1 MRGPVR
7 DIRFVLLL
15 SIIIS
20 TIFGA
25 VYESISRSR
34 TANEF
39 PVIGKLV
46 DIGGRRIQLDCRGV
60 GRPTVVFESGLDLN
74 GSLSWSGVHELIAK
88 TTRACA
94 YSRAGIM
101 WSDPSGGTH
110 NGRAI
115 AEDLH
120 LTLLK
125 AGEKAPYVLV
135 GHSMGGPYIMIYTK
149 YFGSEVAGLV
159 FVDASHPDQV
169 ERLKAITPLT
179 EPVWLRL
186 IAKTGAALAWTGM
199 TRGIILPLFEKSA
212 REYWRLHKWPSDAV
226 LAYGPTSLD
235 AIMKETDAFEES
247 LAEAGTARQLNDR
260 PVFVLTGMEPLSA
273 EVLGYFKLTPEQGM
287 QYQEILKSMQGEEA
301 SWSTQSQHQVVS
313 DAGHYIQ
320 FDQPDV
326 VISAVL
332 SVVNRVRAA
341 VNRDS
346 SMFMNFWLGSPSDR

>member
-1 MRGPVR
+1 MRGSVR
-7 DIRFVLLL
+7 YISCGLFVF
-15 SIIIS
+15 IISS

-25 VYESISRSR
+25 VYEMISRCR
-34 TANEF
+34 AANEF

-74 GSLSWSGVHELIAK
+74 GSLSWSAIHDQIAK

-101 WSDPSGGTH
+101 WSDPSGGAQ
-110 NGRAI
+110 NGKTI

-120 LTLLK
+120 LTLLN

-149 YFGSEVAGLV
+149 YFGPEVAGLV
-159 FVDASHPDQV
+159 FVDASHPDEV
-169 ERLKAITPLT
+169 EKFKAITSLT
-179 EPVWLRL
+179 QPVWLRL
-186 IAKTGAALAWTGM
+186 IAKAGAALTWTGI
-199 TRGIILPLFEKSA
+199 TRGIVMPFLEKSA
-212 REYWRLHKWPSDAV
+212 REYWRLRKWPSDAV
-226 LAYGPTSLD
+226 LAYSPTSLD
-235 AIMKETDAFEES
+235 SVLNEADAFDES

-260 PVFVLTGMEPLSA
+260 PVFVLTGMGPLSA
-273 EVLGYFKLTPEQGM
+273 EVLAYFKLTPEQGR
-287 QYQEILKSMQGEEA
+287 QYQEIWKNLHDEEA
-301 SWSTQSQHQVVS
+301 SWSAQSQHQVVF

-320 FDQPDV
+320 FDRPNV
-326 VISAVL
+326 VIAAVL

-341 VNRDS
+341 AN
-346 SMFMNFWLGSPSDR
+346 

>member
-1 MRGPVR
+1 MRGSVR
-7 DIRFVLLL
+7 DILFILLL
-15 SIIIS
+15 FIIFS

-25 VYESISRSR
+25 VYELISRRR

-60 GRPTVVFESGLDLN
+60 GRPTVVFESGLDIN
-74 GSLSWSGVHELIAK
+74 GSLSWSVIHDQVAK

-101 WSDPSGGTH
+101 WSDPSGGAQ
-110 NGRAI
+110 NGRTI

-120 LTLLK
+120 RTLRY

-159 FVDASHPDQV
+159 FVDASHPDEV
-169 ERLKAITPLT
+169 ERFKAITSLT

-186 IAKTGAALAWTGM
+186 IARAGAALAWTGM
-199 TRGIILPLFEKSA
+199 TRAIIVPLVEKSA
-212 REYWRLHKWPSDAV
+212 REYWRLRKWPSDAV
-226 LAYGPTSLD
+226 LAYSATSLD
-235 AIMKETDAFEES
+235 SIVNETDAFEES
-247 LAEAGTARQLNDR
+247 LADAGTARQLNDR

-273 EVLGYFKLTPEQGM
+273 EVLAYFKLTPEQGK
-287 QYQEILKSMQGEEA
+287 QYQEIWKSMHDEEA
-301 SWSTQSQHQVVS
+301 SWSTQSQHQLVF
-313 DAGHYIQ
+313 DAGHYVQ

-326 VISAVL
+326 VISAVQ
-332 SVVNRVRAA
+332 SVVDRVRAA
-341 VNRDS
+341 AN
-346 SMFMNFWLGSPSDR
+346 

>member
-1 MRGPVR
+1 MRRSVR
-7 DIRFVLLL
+7 DILSVLLL
-15 SIIIS
+15 FIIFS
-20 TIFGA
+20 TTFGA
-25 VYESISRSR
+25 VYEVISRCR

-60 GRPTVVFESGLDLN
+60 GRPTVLFESGLDIN
-74 GSLSWSGVHELIAK
+74 GSLGWSAIHDQVAK

-101 WSDPSGGTH
+101 WSDPSSGAQ
-110 NGRAI
+110 NGRPI

-120 LTLLK
+120 RTLRY

-159 FVDASHPDQV
+159 FVDASHPDEV
-169 ERLKAITPLT
+169 GRLKAVTSVT
-179 EPVWLRL
+179 EPAWLRL
-186 IAKTGAALAWTGM
+186 IAKAGAALAWTGM
-199 TRGIILPLFEKSA
+199 TRGIIVPLFEKSA
-212 REYWRLHKWPSDAV
+212 REYWRLRKWPSDAV
-226 LAYGPTSLD
+226 LAYSPTSLD
-235 AIMKETDAFEES
+235 SIVKETDAFEES
-247 LAEAGTARQLNDR
+247 LADAGTALQLNDR

-273 EVLGYFKLTPEQGM
+273 EVLAYFKLTPEQGR
-287 QYQEILKSMQGEEA
+287 QYQEIWKSMHDEEA
-301 SWSTQSQHQVVS
+301 SWSTQSQHQIVF

-326 VISAVL
+326 VISAVQ
-332 SVVNRVRAA
+332 SVVDRVRAA
-341 VNRDS
+341 AN
-346 SMFMNFWLGSPSDR
+346 

>member
-1 MRGPVR
+1 MRGFVR

-15 SIIIS
+15 SILFS

-25 VYESISRSR
+25 VYELISRRR
-34 TANEF
+34 TAHEF
-39 PVIGKLV
+39 PVIGNLV

-60 GRPTVVFESGLDLN
+60 GRPTVVFKSGLDLN
-74 GSLSWSGVHELIAK
+74 GSLSWSAIHDRIAK

-101 WSDPSGGTH
+101 WSDPSDEAH

-120 LTLLK
+120 LTLLN

-159 FVDASHPDQV
+159 FVDASHPDEV
-169 ERLKAITPLT
+169 ERLKAITSLT
-179 EPVWLRL
+179 KPVWLRL
-186 IAKTGAALAWTGM
+186 IAKAGAALAWTGI
-199 TRGIILPLFEKSA
+199 TRGVIVPLLEKSA
-212 REYWRLHKWPSDAV
+212 REYWRLRKWPSDAV
-226 LAYGPTSLD
+226 LAYSPTSLNS
-235 AIMKETDAFEES
+235 IVKETDAFEES
-247 LAEAGTARQLNDR
+247 LADAGTARQLNDR

-273 EVLGYFKLTPEQGM
+273 EVLAYFKLTPVQGR
-287 QYQEILKSMQGEEA
+287 QYQEIWKSMHDEEA
-301 SWSTQSQHQVVS
+301 SWSTQSQHQVVF

-332 SVVNRVRAA
+332 SVVNRVRAGA
-341 VNRDS
+341 N
-346 SMFMNFWLGSPSDR
+346 

>member
-1 MRGPVR
+1 MRGFVR

-15 SIIIS
+15 SIIFS
-20 TIFGA
+20 TIFAA
-25 VYESISRSR
+25 VYELISRYR

-74 GSLSWSGVHELIAK
+74 GSLSWSAIHDRIAK

-101 WSDPSGGTH
+101 WSDPSGGAQ
-110 NGRAI
+110 NGKTI

-120 LTLLK
+120 LTLLN

-149 YFGSEVAGLV
+149 YFGLEVAGLV
-159 FVDASHPDQV
+159 FVDASHPDEV
-169 ERLKAITPLT
+169 ERLKAITSLT

-186 IAKTGAALAWTGM
+186 IAKAGAALAWTGI
-199 TRGIILPLFEKSA
+199 TRGIIVPLLEKSA
-212 REYWRLHKWPSDAV
+212 REYWRLRKWPSDAV
-226 LAYGPTSLD
+226 LAYSPTSLD
-235 AIMKETDAFEES
+235 SIVKESDAFEES
-247 LAEAGTARQLNDR
+247 LADAGTARQLNDR

-273 EVLGYFKLTPEQGM
+273 EVLAYFKLTPVQGR
-287 QYQEILKSMQGEEA
+287 QYQEIWKSMHDEEA
-301 SWSTQSQHQVVS
+301 SWSTQSQHQVVF

-341 VNRDS
+341 AN
-346 SMFMNFWLGSPSDR
+346 